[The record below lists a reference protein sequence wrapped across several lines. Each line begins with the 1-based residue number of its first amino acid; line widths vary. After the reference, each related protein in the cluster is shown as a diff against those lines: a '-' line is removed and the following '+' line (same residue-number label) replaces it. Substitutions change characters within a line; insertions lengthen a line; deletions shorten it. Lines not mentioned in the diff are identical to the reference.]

1 VLVFAALGAAAV
13 VGFRA
18 LGASEAGPAS
28 AAEPEAAMPAGED
41 GASPTAGT
49 GAPDA
54 AGDAQGGTDP
64 TADAASA
71 LPASAGGVPAPAA
84 PAEPPG
90 IYDHARARSPSAAP
104 AGIPERVYV
113 PDTLSNTVHVID
125 PKTLQVVSR
134 FPVGALPHHVTPS
147 WDMTRL
153 YVNNTVG
160 NTLTELDP
168 RTGKP
173 VRTIPVDDP
182 YNLYFTQDG
191 ERAIVVAERERR
203 LDFRDPETWKV
214 IGSVHVPWPGVD
226 HLDFTAD
233 GRYAVASAEFSGVVV
248 KVDVVKME
256 LVDHVE
262 VGALPIDV
270 RLSSDGTVFYVANQ
284 GLHGVHVLDAETLRE
299 LEFIPTGRG
308 AHGLCVS
315 RDGKYLYVSNR
326 LAGSIS
332 VIEFATRRVVANW
345 HVGGSPDM
353 LQVSPDGTQLWTGD
367 RFYSTVTV
375 VDARRGLVLKSI
387 QVGSQPHGLAYFP
400 QPGRYSLGHNGVYR

>member
-1 VLVFAALGAAAV
+1 
-13 VGFRA
+13 
-18 LGASEAGPAS
+18 
-28 AAEPEAAMPAGED
+28 
-41 GASPTAGT
+41 
-49 GAPDA
+49 
-54 AGDAQGGTDP
+54 
-64 TADAASA
+64 
-71 LPASAGGVPAPAA
+71 
-84 PAEPPG
+84 
-90 IYDHARARSPSAAP
+90 
-104 AGIPERVYV
+104 
-113 PDTLSNTVHVID
+113 VID